1 MKGLLGKAVV
11 SSASSRGDTR
21 SHDPTRPLCVRRS
34 RNLRRIDGRRRAR
47 RGAVARRD
55 TSPSQPLVLET
66 QHPKLPYTLPSV
78 VIPGQTLVYAVAPT
92 DLPAWSPS
100 HSGQA
105 SVGRA
110 QTQRFVESHRV
121 RPAYGAVEYGPFRV
135 IDGQTVAL
143 LGETD
148 SRSPAHFARLLR
160 EHPGLARLEMVECP
174 GTLDDRANLELGRMI
189 RRARLSTVVPAN
201 GSVRSGAVELFLAG
215 VERRIDNGAEFAVH
229 SWRDEYGREAS
240 DFSMEAPQNRTYLD
254 YYREMGMD
262 EGQARAFYAMTN
274 SVPHHRARWMRAGE
288 MREWVGYRAP
298 VERPMAE
305 RVQSA
310 QRAQNPRIAYLSLEV
325 S

>member
-1 MKGLLGKAVV
+1 MTRLAPFAFAALATFAASMVGAAPAAAQSLGVI
-11 SSASSRGDTR
+11 
-21 SHDPTRPLCVRRS
+21 HL
-34 RNLRRIDGRRRAR
+34 
-47 RGAVARRD
+47 
-55 TSPSQPLVLET
+55 PSQPLVLET
-66 QHPKLPYTLPSV
+66 QHPKLPYTMPSV

-148 SRSPAHFARLLR
+148 SRSPAHFAHLLR
-160 EHPGLARLEMVECP
+160 DHPGLARLEMVECP

-288 MREWVGYRAP
+288 MREWVGYRAS
-298 VERPMAE
+298 VERPMSE
-305 RVQSA
+305 RAQSA